1 MNLLGLDFSF
11 VKRLDMI
18 LRNQEFIKVTQRE
31 QTSLLDLLLKKSS
44 STLPE
49 TKDAAKE
56 FGFPLKTLDS
66 VKNLE
71 SNLSNDVVRSK
82 LVSYLTY
89 FIQNSP
95 QLDN

>member
-1 MNLLGLDFSF
+1 
-11 VKRLDMI
+11 MI

-56 FGFPLKTLDS
+56 FGFPLKTLES
-66 VKNLE
+66 VNDLK

-82 LVSYLTY
+82 FVSYLTY

-95 QLDN
+95 QFDN